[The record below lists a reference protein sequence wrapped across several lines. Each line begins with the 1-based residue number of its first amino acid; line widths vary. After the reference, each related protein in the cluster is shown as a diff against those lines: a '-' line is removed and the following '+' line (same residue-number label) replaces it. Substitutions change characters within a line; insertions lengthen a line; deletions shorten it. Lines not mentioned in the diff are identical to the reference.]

1 MGSPTRAPSRDA
13 VARGGPVRIYGS
25 LGDLP
30 LGGGRRVVAI
40 GAFDGVHL
48 GHQAIIGRALALA
61 RLRGVPAMVMTFE
74 PPPVLVL
81 HPEYRVTVLTEIG
94 LKAQLIERV
103 GADELLAVPF
113 TRSFSRIR
121 AERFA
126 QMLTAPPIS
135 ADAVVVGHNF
145 RFGHRGA
152 GTAEGLR
159 EMGRQMGL
167 RVETPPMVESEDGK
181 PVSSTRIRRLVAE
194 GRVAE
199 VTPLLGRPHS
209 VEGVVVPGEQRGRA
223 LGLPTA
229 NLEVPEHAAVP
240 GRGVYAGRAT
250 LEGGSYAAAV
260 NIGHAPTFAPGDGP
274 RPQRLEAYL
283 LDYEGPDLYGDPLR
297 LEFLERLRDERRFDS
312 PDALVAQVRDDVRRT
327 REIAREAP

>member
-1 MGSPTRAPSRDA
+1 VKR
-13 VARGGPVRIYGS
+13 YGS

-30 LGGGRRVVAI
+30 LGEAHRVVAI
-40 GAFDGVHL
+40 GAFDGVHV
-48 GHQAIIGRALALA
+48 GHQAIIGRAIELAGE
-61 RLRGVPAMVMTFE
+61 RGLPAMVMTFE

-81 HPEYRVTVLTEIG
+81 HPEYRVAVLTEIG

-113 TRSFSRIR
+113 TRAFSRIR

-126 QMLTAPPIS
+126 QMLVRPPLG
-135 ADAVVVGHNF
+135 AEAVVVGRNF

-152 GTAEGLR
+152 GTADGLR

-167 RVETPPMVESEDGK
+167 RVEVPPMVESEDGK

-199 VTPLLGRPHS
+199 VTPLLARPHS
-209 VEGVVVPGEQRGRA
+209 VEGVVIPGEQRGRA

-250 LEGGSYAAAV
+250 LGRGSYAAAV
-260 NIGHAPTFAPGDGP
+260 NIGHAPTFAHEGGP
-274 RPQRLEAYL
+274 RPQRLEAFL
-283 LDYEGPDLYGDPLR
+283 LDYEGEDLYGEPLR
-297 LEFLERLRDERRFDS
+297 LEFLERLRDERRFES
-312 PDALVAQVRDDVRRT
+312 PDALVAQVQDDVRRT
-327 REIAREAP
+327 REVAGAT